1 MSAVLRRLWW
11 LDPAWLFTAI
21 IAGTFLPAA
30 LQGSTAYRLYGTP
43 KYIEGKHV
51 LLAAA
56 AIVVFVL
63 GRALAAATGRVP
75 RATPAESDRV
85 VRVWFWVTTGFTLF
99 GYIVWVATGLKNG
112 FSLGMLRGLLTN
124 NDPLL
129 ADAIHEEVFV
139 SIKGV
144 TTCTQ
149 FGVAAVPLGLWLVFR
164 GQRQILWPLALVVAL
179 AAGRA
184 LIFSER
190 LALIELAVPAAVI
203 VLRACALGRQL
214 GPLTRVGLQMAP
226 ALGVVGLV
234 LFFGSFEYFRS
245 WRHYQRY
252 FDSYAE
258 FTLWRVGGY
267 YTTAHNN
274 GAMALEKQKPY
285 SIPYTT
291 LRQLWTFPG
300 LSSTPLAYDKLT
312 GTDPIAE
319 YKQMLV
325 RYGTP
330 ELNNEGGLFQP
341 VLDFGIAGYLAFW
354 FGCGFVAGRLYRGFL
369 VGTLAGLLLYPLVF
383 LAILE
388 TPRLLYLCYTRSFP
402 ALAAL
407 LLVIWFS
414 RPVPQRSK
422 VAGRVPVV
430 A

>member
-11 LDPAWLFTAI
+11 LDPGWLFTAI
-21 IAGTFLPAA
+21 VAGTFLPAA
-30 LQGSTAYRLYGTP
+30 LQGSNAYRLYGTP
-43 KYIEGKHV
+43 KFIEAKHV

-56 AIVVFVL
+56 AIAVFVL
-63 GRALAAATGRVP
+63 GRWIAAATGRVP
-75 RATPAESDRV
+75 RGTPPESDRI
-85 VRVWFWVTTGFTLF
+85 VRIWFWITTGLTLF
-99 GYIVWVATGLKNG
+99 GYMVWIAVGVKNG
-112 FSLGMLRGLLTN
+112 FSLGMLRGLLMTD
-124 NDPLL
+124 DPLL
-129 ADAIHEEVFV
+129 ADTVHEQVFV
-139 SIKGV
+139 NIKGV

-164 GQRQILWPLALVVAL
+164 GRRQLLWPLALIVAL

-203 VLRACALGRQL
+203 VLRACVMGRQL
-214 GPLTRVGLQMAP
+214 GPLVRAGLQMAP

-245 WRHYQRY
+245 WRHYQHY

-285 SIPYTT
+285 AIPFAT

-300 LSSTPLAYDKLT
+300 LSNTPFAYEKLT
-312 GTDPIAE
+312 GNDPIAQ
-319 YKQMLV
+319 YKEMLV
-325 RYGTP
+325 RHGTP

-341 VLDFGIAGYLAFW
+341 VLDYGIAGYLVFW
-354 FGCGFVAGRLYRGFL
+354 CGCGFVAGRLYRGFL

-383 LAILE
+383 LGMLE

-402 ALAAL
+402 ALATL
-407 LLVIWFS
+407 LVVIWFS
-414 RPVPQRSK
+414 RPAPQTSP
-422 VAGRVPVV
+422 VASRLPVV